1 MSIQFSASSAADDG
15 EYNTMSAINACDVQI
30 TLANPDGA
38 PIDISGSA
46 NRAVLDFT
54 QVIESWRVF
63 GERWLRR
70 LACGQDAALRLDLVY
85 DRAPD
90 GAIALLR
97 GWYFLDPGTPRA
109 VTLSVPNGGGGADRY
124 SGAFLIAR
132 LSLPL
137 DAARAAPVLVSVEL
151 LPHGAVTHEVLTA

>member
-1 MSIQFSASSAADDG
+1 
-15 EYNTMSAINACDVQI
+15 MSAINACDVQI
-30 TLANPDGA
+30 TLADADGA
-38 PIDISGSA
+38 PIDISGAA

-54 QVIESWRVF
+54 QVVESWRVF
-63 GERWLRR
+63 GERWARR

-97 GWYFLDPGTPRA
+97 GWYFLDPGAPRA
-109 VTLSVPNGGGGADRY
+109 VTVSVPGGTAGADRF
-124 SGAFLIAR
+124 SGDFVLAR

-151 LPHGAVTHEVLTA
+151 LPHGAVTHEIMP